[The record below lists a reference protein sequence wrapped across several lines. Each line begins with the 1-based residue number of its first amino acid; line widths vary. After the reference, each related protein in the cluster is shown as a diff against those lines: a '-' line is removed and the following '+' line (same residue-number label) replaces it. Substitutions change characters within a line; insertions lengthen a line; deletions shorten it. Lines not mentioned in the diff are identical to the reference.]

1 MAEKCGLATTHLD
14 SLTPSSEDPG
24 MNPAAFSCFALIYD
38 DLCQPIPA
46 PGIVAIETAVAN
58 SSRCAVPQQAPRPAG
73 DYSCGCMFWG
83 ERGGGHTR
91 QPVGPSVDAAIMTT
105 VLSTNRVDS
114 RSFSS
119 RNCAFRRT
127 HTSTD
132 PIRLLCI
139 RLALPLTLSLPSRF
153 APGTKLMVAVSP
165 RAPWFAGAFSRDC
178 TFLGCRGGVLTINRQ
193 PVGPLVSTAAITT
206 ATVINHVDSGSFSS
220 RCCTLRRTHT
230 SADPIRILC
239 IRLALTLTLSRPPGF
254 ASCARL
260 MVCVL
265 PCALWVVGDF
275 SCDCMFWDD
284 WGGGLTGQPMG
295 PQVDT
300 ANMRT
305 VLSTNHVDSR
315 SFSPRCW
322 AFRRT
327 HPSANPIRLLC
338 IRLALPLTLSL
349 PSGFVPNTKLVVG
362 ASLRALGLVGDFSCD
377 CMFWDDRG
385 GGLTGQP
392 MGPQVDTANM
402 RTVLS
407 TNHVDSRSFSSR
419 CWAFRRTHSSADPIR
434 LLCIR
439 LALPLTLSLP
449 SRFAPGT
456 KLMVAVSPRA
466 PWFAGAFSR
475 DCTFLGCRGGV
486 LTINRQPVGP
496 LVSTAAITTA
506 TVINHVDSG
515 SFSSRCCTLRRTHTS
530 ADPIRIL
537 CIRLALTLTL
547 SRPPGFASCARLMV
561 CVLPCALWVVGDF
574 SCDCMFWD
582 DWGGGLTGQPMGP
595 QVDTAN
601 MRTVLSTNHVDSRS
615 FSPRCWA
622 FRRTHPSANPIR
634 LLCIRLAL
642 PLTLS
647 LPSGFVPNTKLVV
660 GASLRALGLVGDFS
674 CDCMFWD
681 DRGGGLTGQPMGPQV
696 DTANMRTV
704 LSTNHVDSRSF
715 SSRCWAFR
723 RTHSSADPIRLLCI
737 RLALPLTLSL
747 PSGFVPS
754 TKLMVGAS
762 PRALGLVK
770 DFSCD
775 CTFWDERGGGLAPV
789 GPRVD
794 TATIRTVLS
803 TNRVDSGSFSSGC
816 CAFRRTH
823 TSADPIRLL
832 CIQLALPLTLPLPL
846 RFAPSARLTVGG
858 TPCALWL
865 VGGFSCDCMFWENS
879 GGGLT
884 TQPVGTATMT
894 TVTSTNRVDLESFS
908 SRCWTFRRTHTS
920 ADPIRVLCTRL
931 ALPLTLSLTS
941 RLAPRA
947 RLTVDVP
954 TRAFWLAGIFL
965 RRKKRCAGVVGTRT
979 DWVLKGEEG
988 GMTTPLLQYVAR
1000 FDGGGEIFGFGGGGY
1015 KESWSWCSLFVEYPS
1030 LFVATSGEKPA
1041 LRFRPR
1047 AVVAGRGVV
1056 AVCTRISSR
1065 ECVYDK

>member
-1 MAEKCGLATTHLD
+1 MACSHPGGREGSVCSPLAFLWGTNLRLGCVALVGLYGLLVGLFGLGSVASTEPRRLGTATVQQAWRSERAELEARLLVTEQLVAGRSGLATAHLD
-14 SLTPSSEDPG
+14 RLAPSSEDPG
-24 MNPAAFSCFALIYD
+24 MNPAAFSWFALIYD
-38 DLCQPIPA
+38 DLRQPMPA
-46 PGIVAIETAVAN
+46 PSSVAIGTAVAN
-58 SSRCAVPQQAPRPAG
+58 RSSWHAVPQQAPRLAG
-73 DYSCGCMFWG
+73 DFSCDCMFRG
-83 ERGGGHTR
+83 EREGGYTR
-91 QPVGPSVDAAIMTT
+91 QVGPSVDTAIMTT

-114 RSFSS
+114 GSFSS
-119 RNCAFRRT
+119 RRCAFRRT

-132 PIRLLCI
+132 PNRLLCI
-139 RLALPLTLSLPSRF
+139 RLALPLNLFLPSRF
-153 APGTKLMVAVSP
+153 APGTKLMVGVSP
-165 RAPWFAGAFSRDC
+165 RASWPAGAFLRDC
-178 TFLGCRGGVLTINRQ
+178 TFWDCKGGVLIINRQ
-193 PVGPLVSTAAITT
+193 QVGPLVNTPATTT
-206 ATVINHVDSGSFSS
+206 ATGINHVDSGRFSS
-220 RCCTLRRTHT
+220 RCCTFRRTHT

-260 MVCVL
+260 MVCAS
-265 PCALWVVGDF
+265 PWALQLVVDF

-284 WGGGLTGQPMG
+284 RGGGLAGQLG

-300 ANMRT
+300 ANIIT

-315 SFSPRCW
+315 SFSSRCW

-327 HPSANPIRLLC
+327 HPSADPIRLLD

-349 PSGFVPNTKLVVG
+349 PSGFVPSTKLMVG
-362 ASLRALGLVGDFSCD
+362 ASPRALGPVKDFSFD

-385 GGLTGQP
+385 GGLAGQP
-392 MGPQVDTANM
+392 MGPQVDTANI

-419 CWAFRRTHSSADPIR
+419 CWAFRRTHPSADPIR
-434 LLCIR
+434 LL
-439 LALPLTLSLP
+439 
-449 SRFAPGT
+449 G
-456 KLMVAVSPRA
+456 
-466 PWFAGAFSR
+466 
-475 DCTFLGCRGGV
+475 
-486 LTINRQPVGP
+486 
-496 LVSTAAITTA
+496 
-506 TVINHVDSG
+506 
-515 SFSSRCCTLRRTHTS
+515 
-530 ADPIRIL
+530 
-537 CIRLALTLTL
+537 
-547 SRPPGFASCARLMV
+547 
-561 CVLPCALWVVGDF
+561 
-574 SCDCMFWD
+574 
-582 DWGGGLTGQPMGP
+582 
-595 QVDTAN
+595 
-601 MRTVLSTNHVDSRS
+601 
-615 FSPRCWA
+615 
-622 FRRTHPSANPIR
+622 
-634 LLCIRLAL
+634 IRLAL

-647 LPSGFVPNTKLVV
+647 LPSGFVPSTKLMV
-660 GASLRALGLVGDFS
+660 GASPRALGPVKDFS
-674 CDCMFWD
+674 FDCMFWD
-681 DRGGGLTGQPMGPQV
+681 DRGGGLAGQPMGPQV
-696 DTANMRTV
+696 DTANIRTV

-723 RTHSSADPIRLLCI
+723 RTHPSADPIRLFGI

-775 CTFWDERGGGLAPV
+775 CMFWDERGGGLVPV
-789 GPRVD
+789 DPRVD
-794 TATIRTVLS
+794 TATTRTVLS
-803 TNRVDSGSFSSGC
+803 TNRVDSGSFGSGC

-832 CIQLALPLTLPLPL
+832 CIRLALPLTLPLPL

-865 VGGFSCDCMFWENS
+865 VGDFSCDCMSWENS

-884 TQPVGTATMT
+884 TQPVSTATMT
-894 TVTSTNRVDLESFS
+894 TVTSANRGDLESFS

-941 RLAPRA
+941 RLAPCA

-954 TRAFWLAGIFL
+954 TRALWQVGIFL

-1000 FDGGGEIFGFGGGGY
+1000 FDGGGEIFGFGGGVTRRVGHGAPCLSDSHLY
-1015 KESWSWCSLFVEYPS
+1015 LLRQAARNQLYG
-1030 LFVATSGEKPA
+1030 SG
-1041 LRFRPR
+1041 
-1047 AVVAGRGVV
+1047 
-1056 AVCTRISSR
+1056 R
-1065 ECVYDK
+1065 ERS

>member
-1 MAEKCGLATTHLD
+1 MQFNKYIHTYIHTYIHIPQQRTTAVVAVVASRVACSHPGGREGSVCSPLAFLWGTNLRLGCVALVGLYGLLVGLFGLGSVASTEPRLLGTATVQQAWRNERAELEARLLVTEQLVAGRSGLATAHLD
-14 SLTPSSEDPG
+14 SLAPSSEDPG
-24 MNPAAFSCFALIYD
+24 MNPAAFSWFALIYD
-38 DLCQPIPA
+38 DLRQPIPA
-46 PGIVAIETAVAN
+46 PSIVAIGTAVAN
-58 SSRCAVPQQAPRPAG
+58 SSSWHAVPQQAPRLAG
-73 DYSCGCMFWG
+73 DFSCDCMFRG
-83 ERGGGHTR
+83 EREGGYTR
-91 QPVGPSVDAAIMTT
+91 QVGPSVDTASMTT

-119 RNCAFRRT
+119 RRCAFRRT

-139 RLALPLTLSLPSRF
+139 RLALPLNLFLPSRF
-153 APGTKLMVAVSP
+153 APGTKLMVGVSP
-165 RAPWFAGAFSRDC
+165 RASWPAGFFLRDC
-178 TFLGCRGGVLTINRQ
+178 TFWDCKGGVLIINRQ
-193 PVGPLVSTAAITT
+193 QVGPLVNTPATTT
-206 ATVINHVDSGSFSS
+206 ATGINHVDSGRFSS
-220 RCCTLRRTHT
+220 RCCTFRRTHT

-260 MVCVL
+260 VVCAS
-265 PCALWVVGDF
+265 PWALQLVVDF

-284 WGGGLTGQPMG
+284 RGGGLAGQLG

-300 ANMRT
+300 ANIRT

-315 SFSPRCW
+315 SFSSRCW

-327 HPSANPIRLLC
+327 HPSANPIRLLD

-349 PSGFVPNTKLVVG
+349 PSGFVPSTKLMVG
-362 ASLRALGLVGDFSCD
+362 ASPRALGPVKDFSFD
-377 CMFWDDRG
+377 CMLWDDRG
-385 GGLTGQP
+385 GGLAGQP

-419 CWAFRRTHSSADPIR
+419 CWAFRRTHPSADPIR
-434 LLCIR
+434 LL
-439 LALPLTLSLP
+439 
-449 SRFAPGT
+449 G
-456 KLMVAVSPRA
+456 
-466 PWFAGAFSR
+466 
-475 DCTFLGCRGGV
+475 
-486 LTINRQPVGP
+486 
-496 LVSTAAITTA
+496 
-506 TVINHVDSG
+506 
-515 SFSSRCCTLRRTHTS
+515 
-530 ADPIRIL
+530 
-537 CIRLALTLTL
+537 
-547 SRPPGFASCARLMV
+547 
-561 CVLPCALWVVGDF
+561 
-574 SCDCMFWD
+574 
-582 DWGGGLTGQPMGP
+582 
-595 QVDTAN
+595 
-601 MRTVLSTNHVDSRS
+601 
-615 FSPRCWA
+615 
-622 FRRTHPSANPIR
+622 
-634 LLCIRLAL
+634 
-642 PLTLS
+642 
-647 LPSGFVPNTKLVV
+647 
-660 GASLRALGLVGDFS
+660 
-674 CDCMFWD
+674 
-681 DRGGGLTGQPMGPQV
+681 
-696 DTANMRTV
+696 
-704 LSTNHVDSRSF
+704 
-715 SSRCWAFR
+715 
-723 RTHSSADPIRLLCI
+723 I

-775 CTFWDERGGGLAPV
+775 CMFWDERGGGLVPV
-789 GPRVD
+789 DLRVD
-794 TATIRTVLS
+794 TATTRTVLS
-803 TNRVDSGSFSSGC
+803 TNRVDSGSFGSGC

-832 CIQLALPLTLPLPL
+832 CIRLALPLTLPLPL

-865 VGGFSCDCMFWENS
+865 VGDFSCDCMSWENS

-884 TQPVGTATMT
+884 TQPVSTATMT
-894 TVTSTNRVDLESFS
+894 TVTSANRGDLESFS

-931 ALPLTLSLTS
+931 ALPLTLSLTL
-941 RLAPRA
+941 RLAPCA

-954 TRAFWLAGIFL
+954 TRALWLAGIFL

-1015 KESWSWCSLFVEYPS
+1015 KESWPWCSLFVGFPS
-1030 LFVATSGEKPA
+1030 LFVAPSGEKPA

-1056 AVCTRISSR
+1056 AVCTRISSQ
-1065 ECVYDK
+1065 EHVYDK

>member
-1 MAEKCGLATTHLD
+1 MAERCGLATTHLD
-14 SLTPSSEDPG
+14 SLTPSSDDPG

-73 DYSCGCMFWG
+73 DYSCGCVFWG

-193 PVGPLVSTAAITT
+193 PVGPLVSTAAITR

-220 RCCTLRRTHT
+220 RCTLRRTHT

-260 MVCVL
+260 MVCVS

-275 SCDCMFWDD
+275 LCDCMFWDD

-295 PQVDT
+295 PQVDA

-338 IRLALPLTLSL
+338 TRLALPLTLSL
-349 PSGFVPNTKLVVG
+349 PSGFVPSTKLVVG
-362 ASLRALGLVGDFSCD
+362 ASLRALGLVGNFSCD

-402 RTVLS
+402 ITVLS

-419 CWAFRRTHSSADPIR
+419 CWAFRRTHPI
-434 LLCIR
+434 
-439 LALPLTLSLP
+439 
-449 SRFAPGT
+449 
-456 KLMVAVSPRA
+456 
-466 PWFAGAFSR
+466 
-475 DCTFLGCRGGV
+475 
-486 LTINRQPVGP
+486 
-496 LVSTAAITTA
+496 
-506 TVINHVDSG
+506 
-515 SFSSRCCTLRRTHTS
+515 
-530 ADPIRIL
+530 
-537 CIRLALTLTL
+537 
-547 SRPPGFASCARLMV
+547 
-561 CVLPCALWVVGDF
+561 
-574 SCDCMFWD
+574 
-582 DWGGGLTGQPMGP
+582 
-595 QVDTAN
+595 
-601 MRTVLSTNHVDSRS
+601 
-615 FSPRCWA
+615 
-622 FRRTHPSANPIR
+622 
-634 LLCIRLAL
+634 
-642 PLTLS
+642 
-647 LPSGFVPNTKLVV
+647 
-660 GASLRALGLVGDFS
+660 
-674 CDCMFWD
+674 
-681 DRGGGLTGQPMGPQV
+681 
-696 DTANMRTV
+696 
-704 LSTNHVDSRSF
+704 
-715 SSRCWAFR
+715 
-723 RTHSSADPIRLLCI
+723 ADPIRLLCI

-775 CTFWDERGGGLAPV
+775 CMFWDERGGGLAPV

-832 CIQLALPLTLPLPL
+832 CIRLALPLTLPLPL

-1056 AVCTRISSR
+1056 AVCTRISSQ
-1065 ECVYDK
+1065 EYVYDK

>member
-1 MAEKCGLATTHLD
+1 MAERCGLATTHLD

-24 MNPAAFSCFALIYD
+24 MNPAAFSCFALSYH

-105 VLSTNRVDS
+105 VLSTNRVDT

-165 RAPWFAGAFSRDC
+165 RAPWFAEAFSRDC

-260 MVCVL
+260 MVCVS
-265 PCALWVVGDF
+265 PCALWVVGEF

-349 PSGFVPNTKLVVG
+349 PSGFVPSTKLVVG
-362 ASLRALGLVGDFSCD
+362 ASLRALGLVGDFLCD

-419 CWAFRRTHSSADPIR
+419 CWAFRRTHPSADPI
-434 LLCIR
+434 
-439 LALPLTLSLP
+439 
-449 SRFAPGT
+449 
-456 KLMVAVSPRA
+456 
-466 PWFAGAFSR
+466 
-475 DCTFLGCRGGV
+475 
-486 LTINRQPVGP
+486 
-496 LVSTAAITTA
+496 
-506 TVINHVDSG
+506 
-515 SFSSRCCTLRRTHTS
+515 
-530 ADPIRIL
+530 
-537 CIRLALTLTL
+537 
-547 SRPPGFASCARLMV
+547 
-561 CVLPCALWVVGDF
+561 
-574 SCDCMFWD
+574 
-582 DWGGGLTGQPMGP
+582 
-595 QVDTAN
+595 
-601 MRTVLSTNHVDSRS
+601 
-615 FSPRCWA
+615 
-622 FRRTHPSANPIR
+622 
-634 LLCIRLAL
+634 
-642 PLTLS
+642 
-647 LPSGFVPNTKLVV
+647 
-660 GASLRALGLVGDFS
+660 
-674 CDCMFWD
+674 
-681 DRGGGLTGQPMGPQV
+681 
-696 DTANMRTV
+696 
-704 LSTNHVDSRSF
+704 
-715 SSRCWAFR
+715 
-723 RTHSSADPIRLLCI
+723 CI

-754 TKLMVGAS
+754 TKLMIGAS

-775 CTFWDERGGGLAPV
+775 CRCRDERGGGLAPV
-789 GPRVD
+789 GLRVD
-794 TATIRTVLS
+794 TATNRTVLS

-832 CIQLALPLTLPLPL
+832 CIRLALPLTLHLPL

-858 TPCALWL
+858 TSCALWL

-931 ALPLTLSLTS
+931 ALPLTLFLTS

-1015 KESWSWCSLFVEYPS
+1015 KESWSWCSLFVQYPS

-1047 AVVAGRGVV
+1047 AVVAGRGDV
-1056 AVCTRISSR
+1056 AVCTRISSG
-1065 ECVYDK
+1065 ECVYNK

>member
-1 MAEKCGLATTHLD
+1 MVCSPLPFLWGTNSRLGCVALVRLYGLLVGLFGLGSVASTEPRLLGTATVQQAWRRERAEPEARLLVTELLVAERCGLATTHLD

-24 MNPAAFSCFALIYD
+24 MNPAAFSCFALSYD

-153 APGTKLMVAVSP
+153 APGTKFMVAVSP

-193 PVGPLVSTAAITT
+193 PVRLLVSTAAITT

-220 RCCTLRRTHT
+220 RCCTSRRTHT

-260 MVCVL
+260 MVCVS

-275 SCDCMFWDD
+275 SCDCMFWDV

-295 PQVDT
+295 PQVVT
-300 ANMRT
+300 ANTRT

-349 PSGFVPNTKLVVG
+349 PSGFVPSTKLVVG

-377 CMFWDDRG
+377 CMFWYDRG
-385 GGLTGQP
+385 GGLAGQP

-419 CWAFRRTHSSADPIR
+419 CWAFRRTHP
-434 LLCIR
+434 
-439 LALPLTLSLP
+439 
-449 SRFAPGT
+449 
-456 KLMVAVSPRA
+456 
-466 PWFAGAFSR
+466 
-475 DCTFLGCRGGV
+475 
-486 LTINRQPVGP
+486 
-496 LVSTAAITTA
+496 
-506 TVINHVDSG
+506 
-515 SFSSRCCTLRRTHTS
+515 
-530 ADPIRIL
+530 
-537 CIRLALTLTL
+537 
-547 SRPPGFASCARLMV
+547 
-561 CVLPCALWVVGDF
+561 
-574 SCDCMFWD
+574 
-582 DWGGGLTGQPMGP
+582 
-595 QVDTAN
+595 
-601 MRTVLSTNHVDSRS
+601 
-615 FSPRCWA
+615 
-622 FRRTHPSANPIR
+622 
-634 LLCIRLAL
+634 
-642 PLTLS
+642 
-647 LPSGFVPNTKLVV
+647 
-660 GASLRALGLVGDFS
+660 
-674 CDCMFWD
+674 
-681 DRGGGLTGQPMGPQV
+681 
-696 DTANMRTV
+696 
-704 LSTNHVDSRSF
+704 
-715 SSRCWAFR
+715 
-723 RTHSSADPIRLLCI
+723 SADPIRLLCI

-775 CTFWDERGGGLAPV
+775 CMFWDERGGGLVPV

-803 TNRVDSGSFSSGC
+803 TNRVDSGSFGSGC

-832 CIQLALPLTLPLPL
+832 CIRLALPLTLHLPL

-858 TPCALWL
+858 TSCALWL

-954 TRAFWLAGIFL
+954 TRVFWLAGSFL
-965 RRKKRCAGVVGTRT
+965 RRKKRCAVVVGTRT

-1000 FDGGGEIFGFGGGGY
+1000 FDGGGKIFGFGGGGY

-1047 AVVAGRGVV
+1047 AVVAGRRVV

>member
-1 MAEKCGLATTHLD
+1 MACSHPGGREGSVCSPLAFLWGTNLRLGCVALVGLYGLLVGLFGLGSVASTEPRLLGTATVQQAWRSERAELEARLLVTEQLVAGRSGLATAHLD
-14 SLTPSSEDPG
+14 SLAPSSEDPG
-24 MNPAAFSCFALIYD
+24 MNPAAFSWFALIYD
-38 DLCQPIPA
+38 DLRQPMPA
-46 PGIVAIETAVAN
+46 PSIVAIGTAVAN
-58 SSRCAVPQQAPRPAG
+58 SSSWHAVPQQAPRLAG
-73 DYSCGCMFWG
+73 DFSCDCMFRG
-83 ERGGGHTR
+83 EREGGYTR
-91 QPVGPSVDAAIMTT
+91 QVGPSVDTAIMTT

-119 RNCAFRRT
+119 RRCAFRRT

-139 RLALPLTLSLPSRF
+139 RLALPLNLFLPSRF
-153 APGTKLMVAVSP
+153 APGTKLMVDVSP
-165 RAPWFAGAFSRDC
+165 RASWPAGFFLRDC
-178 TFLGCRGGVLTINRQ
+178 TFWDCKGGVLIINRQ
-193 PVGPLVSTAAITT
+193 QVGPLVNTPATTT
-206 ATVINHVDSGSFSS
+206 ATGINHVDSGRFSS
-220 RCCTLRRTHT
+220 RCCTFRRTHT

-260 MVCVL
+260 MVCAS
-265 PCALWVVGDF
+265 PCAL
-275 SCDCMFWDD
+275 
-284 WGGGLTGQPMG
+284 Q
-295 PQVDT
+295 
-300 ANMRT
+300 
-305 VLSTNHVDSR
+305 
-315 SFSPRCW
+315 
-322 AFRRT
+322 
-327 HPSANPIRLLC
+327 
-338 IRLALPLTLSL
+338 
-349 PSGFVPNTKLVVG
+349 LVV
-362 ASLRALGLVGDFSCD
+362 DFSCD

-385 GGLTGQP
+385 GGLAGQL
-392 MGPQVDTANM
+392 GPQVDTANI

-419 CWAFRRTHSSADPIR
+419 CWAFRRTHPSADPIR
-434 LLCIR
+434 LLDIR
-439 LALPLTLSLP
+439 LT
-449 SRFAPGT
+449 
-456 KLMVAVSPRA
+456 
-466 PWFAGAFSR
+466 
-475 DCTFLGCRGGV
+475 
-486 LTINRQPVGP
+486 
-496 LVSTAAITTA
+496 
-506 TVINHVDSG
+506 
-515 SFSSRCCTLRRTHTS
+515 
-530 ADPIRIL
+530 
-537 CIRLALTLTL
+537 
-547 SRPPGFASCARLMV
+547 
-561 CVLPCALWVVGDF
+561 
-574 SCDCMFWD
+574 
-582 DWGGGLTGQPMGP
+582 
-595 QVDTAN
+595 
-601 MRTVLSTNHVDSRS
+601 
-615 FSPRCWA
+615 
-622 FRRTHPSANPIR
+622 
-634 LLCIRLAL
+634 L

-647 LPSGFVPNTKLVV
+647 LPSGFVPSTKLMV
-660 GASLRALGLVGDFS
+660 GASPRALGPVKDFS
-674 CDCMFWD
+674 FDCMFWD
-681 DRGGGLTGQPMGPQV
+681 DRGGGLAGQPMGPQV
-696 DTANMRTV
+696 DTANIRTV

-723 RTHSSADPIRLLCI
+723 RTHPSADPIRLLGI

-775 CTFWDERGGGLAPV
+775 CMFWDERGGGLVPV
-789 GPRVD
+789 DPRVD
-794 TATIRTVLS
+794 TATTRTVLS
-803 TNRVDSGSFSSGC
+803 TNRVDSGSFGSGC

-832 CIQLALPLTLPLPL
+832 CIRLALPLTLPLPL

-865 VGGFSCDCMFWENS
+865 VGDFSCDCMSWENS

-884 TQPVGTATMT
+884 TQPVSTATMT
-894 TVTSTNRVDLESFS
+894 TVTSANRGDLESFS

-941 RLAPRA
+941 RLAPCA

-954 TRAFWLAGIFL
+954 TRALWLAGIFL

-1015 KESWSWCSLFVEYPS
+1015 KESWPWCSLFVGFPS
-1030 LFVATSGEKPA
+1030 LFVAPSGEKPA

-1056 AVCTRISSR
+1056 AVCTRISSQ
-1065 ECVYDK
+1065 EHVYDK

>member
-1 MAEKCGLATTHLD
+1 MAERCGLATTHLD
-14 SLTPSSEDPG
+14 SLTPSSEHPG

-58 SSRCAVPQQAPRPAG
+58 SSRCAVQQQAPRPAG

-275 SCDCMFWDD
+275 FMCDCMFWDD

-338 IRLALPLTLSL
+338 IRLALPSTLSL
-349 PSGFVPNTKLVVG
+349 PSGFVP
-362 ASLRALGLVGDFSCD
+362 S
-377 CMFWDDRG
+377 
-385 GGLTGQP
+385 
-392 MGPQVDTANM
+392 
-402 RTVLS
+402 
-407 TNHVDSRSFSSR
+407 
-419 CWAFRRTHSSADPIR
+419 
-434 LLCIR
+434 
-439 LALPLTLSLP
+439 
-449 SRFAPGT
+449 
-456 KLMVAVSPRA
+456 
-466 PWFAGAFSR
+466 
-475 DCTFLGCRGGV
+475 
-486 LTINRQPVGP
+486 
-496 LVSTAAITTA
+496 
-506 TVINHVDSG
+506 
-515 SFSSRCCTLRRTHTS
+515 
-530 ADPIRIL
+530 
-537 CIRLALTLTL
+537 
-547 SRPPGFASCARLMV
+547 
-561 CVLPCALWVVGDF
+561 
-574 SCDCMFWD
+574 
-582 DWGGGLTGQPMGP
+582 
-595 QVDTAN
+595 
-601 MRTVLSTNHVDSRS
+601 
-615 FSPRCWA
+615 
-622 FRRTHPSANPIR
+622 
-634 LLCIRLAL
+634 
-642 PLTLS
+642 
-647 LPSGFVPNTKLVV
+647 TKLVV

-770 DFSCD
+770 DCSCD

-832 CIQLALPLTLPLPL
+832 CIRLALPLTLPLPL